1 MKRQRD
7 PQRRRHEDRPI
18 DRTCRRIAASSCLR
32 LALALCLLS
41 YADGGGVT
49 LPSASPVAS
58 QTCAWLLK
66 QARARFGGSPIDEA
80 AAPDAVK
87 AARPTTLFVT
97 AFRRGQSTR
106 PLTGSGPTLLAAL
119 KAALDSLASNTR
131 PASSASEAAATF
143 SRQTKRAAKAQG
155 AASRPANPS
164 TVSGSAPDRIQ
175 IDILDGELA
184 PLEKPAETERDEQ
197 WSAAQMIRPGGEGL
211 AITTREQT
219 FYLLPSQLI
228 NRRIFADNADEQM
241 AADLLDRAAN
251 YFAVKDWRAADV
263 QLRRFRTLAFVED
276 RLHQVAIDLTG
287 SGPLNEIDRERINRA
302 ARVGGDYLIRAQKPD
317 GSFHYNY
324 DPYAES
330 ASERDYNILRHAGAT
345 IALFQLYEATH
356 ATRYVEAARRAV
368 AYLKSRFRRARPGE
382 AFYVLDDDGKAK
394 LGANGLALI
403 VLALQM
409 RLDAR
414 SADPASALRL
424 ANLILHMQ
432 ARDGAF
438 ASYYDLQGEPED
450 RQSLYYPGEALL
462 GLIELYRLT
471 GDQRL
476 IEAARRGADYLI
488 ETQTRMATLPPDA
501 WLMQALEGLFAIKP
515 DSRYARHAI
524 ALAEAMISMQYTPTH
539 AYVAVY
545 VGGYRPGVPR
555 ATPAASRAEGLLSA
569 LRLARLTGDARAA
582 TIAEAL
588 KLSARFQLSQQFTA
602 DNSFYLARPERVAGG
617 FRESLTSARI
627 RIDYVQHN
635 ISALLGIART
645 VER

>member
-7 PQRRRHEDRPI
+7 PQRQRYADRPI
-18 DRTCRRIAASSCLR
+18 ERICRRLAVSPCLR
-32 LALALCLLS
+32 LALAVCLLS
-41 YADGGGVT
+41 YADGDGVT
-49 LPSASPVAS
+49 LPSASPVAR

-66 QARARFGGSPIDEA
+66 QARARLGGNLIDEA
-80 AAPDAVK
+80 GAPQAVK

-97 AFRRGQSTR
+97 TFRRGQSAR

-119 KAALDSLASNTR
+119 KAALDSLASNTS
-131 PASSASEAAATF
+131 PASSAPEAAASP
-143 SRQTKRAAKAQG
+143 SRQTDHAAKAQV
-155 AASRPANPS
+155 AASRPANHS
-164 TVSGSAPDRIQ
+164 TGYGSAPDRIQ
-175 IDILDGELA
+175 IDILDGEFA
-184 PLEKPAETERDEQ
+184 PLEKPAEIDRDEP
-197 WSAAQMIRPGGEGL
+197 WSAAQLIRPGGEGL
-211 AITTREQT
+211 AMATREQT
-219 FYLLPSQLI
+219 FYLPPSQLI
-228 NRRIFADNADEQM
+228 NSRFFAANADEQT

-276 RLHQVAIDLTG
+276 GLHQAAIDLTG
-287 SGPLNEIDRERINRA
+287 SGSLEEINRERLNRA
-302 ARVGGDYLIRAQKPD
+302 AHLGGDYLIRAQKND
-317 GSFHYNY
+317 GSFHYDY

-330 ASERDYNILRHAGAT
+330 ASGRDYNILRHAGAT

-368 AYLKSRFRRARPGE
+368 VYLKSRFRRARPGE
-382 AFYVLDDDGKAK
+382 ALYVLDDDGKAK
-394 LGANGLALI
+394 LGAGGLALI
-403 VLALQM
+403 ALALQM

-414 SADPASALRL
+414 SADPAKALRL

-432 ARDGAF
+432 ARDGSF
-438 ASYYDLQGEPED
+438 ASYYALQGEPED

-476 IEAARRGADYLI
+476 IAAARRGADYLI
-488 ETQTRMATLPPDA
+488 ETQTRMAALPPDA
-501 WLMQALEGLFAIKP
+501 WLMQALEGLFAIKR

-524 ALAEAMISMQYTPTH
+524 ALAEVMISTQYTSTQAP
-539 AYVAVY
+539 VAVY

-555 ATPAASRAEGLLSA
+555 ATPAASRAEGLLAA
-569 LRLARLTGDARAA
+569 LRLARLTEDARAA
-582 TIAEAL
+582 PIAEAL

-602 DNSFYLARPERVAGG
+602 DNSFYLASPERAAGG